1 MSIPQVTKP
10 YTHVN
15 NTKADG
21 NKVNA
26 NDDTAFAGVNLA
38 IGAINQAAG
47 AKNSLKE
54 RLDILLNQDGTPR
67 SGVTAGG
74 EWANPDLGPQYV
86 SATQFTVAG
95 DHSDIYHQRRRLNI
109 NDGAAFATISSA
121 SFNGGTGLTTITITE
136 SVLTDPIS
144 KVEHGIINMQE
155 DLSSIGFSEAAHP
168 NRGVMRDSAGRAKV
182 VAPAVDSDIAL
193 LSTLKLYGIGRDA
206 DGNQVT
212 NLDTLF
218 TTGIY
223 PVSTTATG
231 TPTSGSSGAVIVARA
246 GAGGRVSQLFMSY
259 VNSRMYRRDWQGAAW
274 DDWMRVVM
282 GVPSS
287 ATSTSTNAIT
297 DLSHTHA
304 IDSTIARS
312 ADLTAHTGASAPHS
326 GHALTTRNLTAG
338 NGLSGGG
345 TLAADRTFTL
355 GTPGS
360 ATATTTNSVSS
371 TSHTHAVDSTIA
383 RSAISLTAGNGLTG
397 GGTLEADRTF
407 TMGTPGA
414 TTRTSTNGV
423 TTSSHTHAFTP
434 WPGMVMQ
441 EVETIHNS
449 NVTTTST
456 ALTTTG
462 ISATITPL
470 YSNSI
475 IEAICYLPGT
485 SVYLT
490 GSSVI
495 HRTAFYQIRNV
506 TNSANGY
513 TTVFGRVLAA
523 ASSAPAGSYGCPP
536 VVYRYTVNSTAART
550 FTLFFA
556 VESAQTTLGTGIG
569 INLILREIKQ

>member
-312 ADLTAHTGASAPHS
+312 AIG
-326 GHALTTRNLTAG
+326 
-338 NGLSGGG
+338 
-345 TLAADRTFTL
+345 
-355 GTPGS
+355 
-360 ATATTTNSVSS
+360 
-371 TSHTHAVDSTIA
+371 
-383 RSAISLTAGNGLTG
+383 LTAGNGLTG
-397 GGTLEADRTF
+397 GGDLSANRTL
-407 TMGTPGA
+407 TMGTPGTLTAA
-414 TTRTSTNGV
+414 TTNGV
-423 TTSSHTHAFTP
+423 TASSHTHA
-434 WPGMVMQ
+434 
-441 EVETIHNS
+441 IDA
-449 NVTTTST
+449 TTSHSDVTAGRLLRGEDLAAVSQAEAEAGTATTNRRWT
-456 ALTTTG
+456 ALRVRQAIQAVIGAIGWGTNNAGGNFTSGNIRWGRILG
-462 ISATITPL
+462 IVTIGWSDLGHASASSATSAAGIVPAAFRPDQTFRTL
-470 YSNSI
+470 MWAGSGIFAEVTISTAGTVAVNYRNSS
-475 IEAICYLPGT
+475 GT
-485 SVYLT
+485 SVNATSLPG
-490 GSSVI
+490 GSLS
-495 HRTAFYQIRNV
+495 F
-506 TNSANGY
+506 
-513 TTVFGRVLAA
+513 VLPY
-523 ASSAPAGSYGCPP
+523 S
-536 VVYRYTVNSTAART
+536 
-550 FTLFFA
+550 
-556 VESAQTTLGTGIG
+556 
-569 INLILREIKQ
+569 